1 MIMYTSG
8 EIAKLCNLTVRTVQ
22 YYDKIDLIKPTNIV
36 ENRRYYSDE
45 QLQIFQLV
53 CLYKNLGLSLKE
65 IKKLLQTKEPALLL
79 RELLIKKKNELDDQ
93 INDMNR
99 KNKKINILLSE
110 IENESTMPVL
120 SDKDLNDLMIKK
132 DYFNSKGKL
141 TNLFLIGYVL
151 MLFVSILLSSLIARE
166 WFILVLAIN
175 VVFLLFLVY
184 FHAINSAYVCPFCHH
199 KFTISWIKD
208 LFSFNNGKK
217 GKYLKCPSCKQKAW
231 MKETYRD

>member
-1 MIMYTSG
+1 MYTSG

-151 MLFVSILLSSLIARE
+151 MLFVSILLSSLLARE
-166 WFILVLAIN
+166 WFILVLVIN
-175 VVFLLFLVY
+175 VGFLLFLVY
-184 FHAINSAYVCPFCHH
+184 FHAINSAYV
-199 KFTISWIKD
+199 
-208 LFSFNNGKK
+208 
-217 GKYLKCPSCKQKAW
+217 
-231 MKETYRD
+231 